1 MLIDPLIANMERR
14 RSYSILLVII
24 LTLCL
29 SGVQALSPMEAA
41 SQDTTCCVPTYI
53 ARQLTV
59 TAGQRKSL
67 TGPKTRVLVRV
78 QAKGGKYLG
87 DDIGGSWVTVRNS
100 QTGELLAS
108 GVTSGDS
115 GSVSDS
121 YVPNASSRVIVT
133 PGSPPRIHWL
143 VAGPNSSRFSA
154 EIALERPAM
163 LEVTAFGAIGGL
175 QTAHRAVAT
184 QWAVPG
190 NDVEIGVEISGL
202 LVQVMDPPTH
212 MQLPSSASTVPLKAK
227 VAMMCGCPI
236 NTGMPW
242 IPSDFHVT
250 AHVRNL
256 GSGAV
261 AIVPLMF
268 SQSDVPGLYEG
279 IYNVTEPGFYDVTIL
294 AVQRSTGNTGAGQVT
309 FFR

>member
-1 MLIDPLIANMERR
+1 MERH
-14 RSYSILLVII
+14 RSYSMLPMIVSI
-24 LTLCL
+24 LCL
-29 SGVQALSPMEAA
+29 SGVQAQSPMEAA
-41 SQDTTCCVPTYI
+41 SQDTPYSVPSDI
-53 ARQLTV
+53 AWQV
-59 TAGQRKSL
+59 AENAGQRKSL
-67 TGPKTRVLVRV
+67 NGPKTRVLVRV

-100 QTGELLAS
+100 HTGELLAS

-115 GSVSDS
+115 GSLSNS

-133 PGSPPRIHWL
+133 PGSSPRIHWL

-163 LEVTAFGAIGGL
+163 LEVSVFGAIGGL
-175 QTAHRAVAT
+175 QTAHKAVAT

-190 NDVEIGVEISGL
+190 NDVEMGVEISGL

-212 MQLPSSASTVPLKAK
+212 MKLLSSASTVPLKAK

-236 NTGMPW
+236 NIGMPW
-242 IPSDFHVT
+242 IPSDFNVT

-261 AIVPLMF
+261 VAVVPLAF
-268 SQSDVPGLYEG
+268 SRSGVSGLYEG
-279 IYNVTEPGFYDVTIL
+279 SYNVTEPGFYDVTIL